1 MKGFNLHSVLVGDK
15 MQWAELGETASCW
28 NFSNNKTLEP
38 VYTPYGIIHFP
49 QPLLVEK
56 KNTKNENIKFI
67 KESSKLSVTMLRL
80 AAKGHK
86 SFHLH

>member
-1 MKGFNLHSVLVGDK
+1 MKGSNLRSVLVGDK
-15 MQWAELGETASCW
+15 MQWAELGEMASCW

-56 KNTKNENIKFI
+56 KKPKNENIKFI
-67 KESSKLSVTMLRL
+67 KGSSKLSVFMLRL

>member
-1 MKGFNLHSVLVGDK
+1 MKGSNLRSVLVGDK
-15 MQWAELGETASCW
+15 MHWAELGEMASCW

-38 VYTPYGIIHFP
+38 VYTAYGIIHFP

-56 KNTKNENIKFI
+56 KNKNENIKFI
-67 KESSKLSVTMLRL
+67 KESSKLSVTVLRL
-80 AAKGHK
+80 ATKGHK